1 MNSKI
6 FTSLR
11 MSILKI
17 SLLAVVAMMLSS
29 SLLLAD
35 DDERHTVNVGNI
47 GLVVTNYGTVGLA
60 FAERGRNSCEY
71 PIGSHIEHLYIGGL
85 WIGGI
90 KNNEIRVTSGAIDVS
105 RKPSG
110 AAEGFEFTTGGCTG
124 TPTYFPADSIIERSL
139 LPISQYYDPAAVS
152 HQDFVCTYSDSN
164 TCIPQSGEE
173 IPEHRPLGVTVTQ
186 KTYAWSQSFADAYV
200 IFEFSI
206 KNSSSDVIREPFV
219 GYWIDTMVGN
229 TDLNP
234 PGGWGPVSSWRYYDD
249 GNNYID
255 SLQMAYEY
263 DCDGDYGF
271 AESYFGMR
279 ILGTDPVFDQESD
292 SSYLDKTNFYEWLF
306 RNNQDPTFFMP
317 QNDVERYDHMS
328 VGLNDYPNW
337 RSLQAAIG
345 PLNRSMM
352 IATGPFPDLD
362 PGDSLTFVM
371 ALTCANKYGPD
382 PMEDD
387 TERSRTNL
395 FLNSRWAKI
404 SYLGE
409 DKNGN
414 GRLDPGEDLPPYNGV
429 IDRYKL
435 PEAPPPPSMKVV
447 AGDGKADV
455 YWDDSAESFID
466 PVTGQSDFEG
476 YKIYRARITQQNQ
489 GSGLKQL
496 FELIGQYDRL
506 DSIGYDT
513 GLNLIR
519 LAEPESLD
527 GHAYQY
533 KFTNDDLLN
542 GWQYAF
548 SVTAFDEG
556 DPDNNLPSLESSTL
570 LSYGRVF
577 PGSEPAAGR
586 KVTVFPNPYRASS
599 VWDGRGDDGI
609 QERTRLLY
617 FANLPDACTIKIYT
631 IAGDLV
637 DTIEHDGASYTGS
650 DVGWYEQYA
659 AGDIEFSGGIHAW
672 DLVTKADQALATGMY
687 LFTVDD
693 KNTGELSRG
702 KFVVIK

>member
-1 MNSKI
+1 MNLNILGSIRVSVWKI
-6 FTSLR
+6 
-11 MSILKI
+11 SILTM
-17 SLLAVVAMMLSS
+17 AVVIILSA
-29 SLLLAD
+29 LLFAD

-60 FAERGRNSCEY
+60 FGERGRNSCEY

-90 KNNEIRVTSGAIDVS
+90 KNNEIRVTTGAIDVS

-110 AAEGFEFTTGGCTG
+110 AAEGFEFTTGGCNG
-124 TPTYFPADSIIERSL
+124 VPTDFPADSIIERSL
-139 LPISQYYDPAAVS
+139 LPISQYYDPDAVS
-152 HQDFVCTYSDSN
+152 HQDFVCTYTDSN

-173 IPEHRPLGVTVTQ
+173 VPDHRPLGVTVTQ

-200 IFEFSI
+200 ILEFSI
-206 KNSSSDVIREPFV
+206 KNSSSDVIHEPYI

-271 AESYFGMR
+271 AESYIGAR
-279 ILGTDPVFDQESD
+279 ILGTDPVFDPESD

-328 VGLNDYPNW
+328 VGLNDYANW

-345 PLNRSMM
+345 PLNRSIMV
-352 IATGPFPDLD
+352 ATGPFPDLD
-362 PGDSLTFVM
+362 PGDSLKFIM
-371 ALTCANKYGPD
+371 AIVCADKYGPD

-387 TERSRTNL
+387 SERSRTNL

-414 GRLDPGEDLPPYNGV
+414 GRLDEGEDLPPYNGV

-447 AGDGKADV
+447 AGDGKVDV
-455 YWDDSAESFID
+455 YWDNSAESFID

-476 YKIYRARITQQNQ
+476 YKIYRAKITQDNQ
-489 GSGLKQL
+489 SAGLKQL
-496 FELIGQYDRL
+496 FELTGQYDRL

-513 GLNLIR
+513 GLDEIS
-519 LAEPESLD
+519 LAIPETLD
-527 GHAYQY
+527 GHAYHY
-533 KFTNDDLLN
+533 KFTNDNLLN

-548 SVTAFDEG
+548 AVTAFDEG

-577 PGSEPAAGR
+577 PGPEAVSGR
-586 KVTVFPNPYRASS
+586 KVTVFPNPYNASS

-609 QERTRLLY
+609 QERVRLLY
-617 FANLPDACTIKIYT
+617 FANLPDVCTIKIYT

-637 DTIEHDGASYTGS
+637 DTIEHDGATYTGA

-659 AGDIEFSGGIHAW
+659 AGEKVFSGGIHAW

-687 LFTVDD
+687 LYTVED
-693 KNTGELSRG
+693 KNTGEISRG